1 MNWKLFADH
10 KRRILIS
17 LGFALLIVAVYSGA
31 MLLRYGVRGEIP
43 FYEVKP
49 LTENFCIVTL
59 VLAVFIGA
67 YGFSYLHSMKRVD
80 FYHSL
85 PVTAEKRFRSIYLS
99 TCSFYFMGI
108 AAALIVSLIFGVPAG
123 DPGPAMFARSGMAL
137 VLTVLFFLTI
147 LNITV
152 YAFTLSGNTVIAIL
166 IDIVLIF
173 YIDLWERVIELTCDF
188 ATHSTFFATKRPD
201 ISVIDIYLGAM
212 YPTIRSDVSLSVSA
226 GFFVRAC
233 IKLFIWA
240 TITFVMCRRKYLRR
254 PAESARSLVAFYSS
268 HMLIKL
274 MVVVPVALL
283 MGNST
288 YDSFYEYRNVMQI
301 ISMILT
307 AIVVSILVEI
317 LFSRSLSAAVRKW
330 GSIIFALFVIF
341 TIFGIMRGVE
351 KKYNAYVPATGELE
365 SYAVFDPLDSY
376 YYGFNL
382 NFDEDGHV
390 YDYLDAAEYVKENMI
405 LTDTEAILKL
415 AGRSVEKDY
424 HEMMSPL
431 PLQVHYRLS
440 NGTVRN
446 RLIWVEMENVSNRKM
461 LNRIVGPA
469 YYKEGI
475 WQAFTENV
483 PEDAN
488 VTSIDYHDLMEDEY
502 RHVGEGRE
510 SANKLISV
518 WRDAMTM
525 YDYDHVRYKEV
536 AAEIE
541 VHFDGGMYM
550 WVLPLYED
558 MINEF
563 GEAMLESIE

>member
-31 MLLRYGVRGEIP
+31 MLIRYGVRGEIP
-43 FYEVKP
+43 FYEVRP
-49 LTENFCIVTL
+49 LTENFGIVTL

-85 PVTAEKRFRSIYLS
+85 PVTAEKRFRSIYLN
-99 TCSFYFMGI
+99 TCSFYFLGI
-108 AAALIVSLIFGVPAG
+108 IVALAVSLIFGVPAG
-123 DPGPAMFARSGMAL
+123 HPGPAAFARAGMAL
-137 VLTVLFFLTI
+137 VLTVLFFLAI

-152 YAFTLSGNTVIAIL
+152 YAFTISGNTIIALL

-188 ATHSTFFATKRPD
+188 AAHSSFFATKRPD

-212 YPTIRSDVSLSVSA
+212 YPTVRSDVSLSVSA
-226 GFFVRAC
+226 GFFGKAC
-233 IKLFIWA
+233 IKLFIW
-240 TITFVMCRRKYLRR
+240 TLITFIMCRRKYLSR
-254 PAESARSLVAFYSS
+254 PAEAVRSLVAFYSS

-288 YDSFYEYRNVMQI
+288 YDSFYEYKNVMQI

-317 LFSRSLSAAVRKW
+317 LFSRSISIAVKKW

-341 TIFGIMRGVE
+341 AIFGIMRGVE
-351 KKYNAYVPATGELE
+351 KKYNAYVPAEDELE
-365 SYAVFDPLDSY
+365 SYAIFNPLDSY

-390 YDYLDAAEYVKENMI
+390 YDYLDAADYVKENMI
-405 LTDTEAILKL
+405 LTDTEAILGL
-415 AGRSVEKDY
+415 AGKSVETDY
-424 HEMMSPL
+424 HDMMSPL
-431 PLQVHYRLS
+431 PLQVHYRLK

-446 RLIWVEMENVSNRKM
+446 RLIWIEMENVSNRKM
-461 LNRIVGPA
+461 LNRMIGPA

-475 WQAFTENV
+475 WQAFLNDV

-488 VTSIDYHDLMEDEY
+488 VTSIDYHDLIGDEY
-502 RHVGEGRE
+502 KHVGEGRE
-510 SANKLISV
+510 TADDLINV

-536 AAEIE
+536 VAEIE

-550 WVLPLYED
+550 WVFPLYQD

-563 GEAMLESIE
+563 GEEMLESVE